1 MILDKRTEFCDAV
14 TLNTGAAGTYTIG
27 DQIDLGVPAN
37 IGTEDELYLVISVET
52 GIAAGSA
59 GTVTF
64 QLTSADNAALTT
76 NPLVHFQTAAFATG
90 TTTATGTL
98 KPGTLL
104 TATKL
109 PQAFDYKRY
118 LGVRQVTGTTAVTA
132 GKVDAFLTTD
142 AALWRAYDSP
152 SQA

>member
-14 TLNTGAAGTYTIG
+14 ALNTGGAGTYTVG
-27 DQIDLGVPAN
+27 DQIDLTVANN
-37 IGTEDELYLVISVET
+37 IGTEDELYLVIAVET

-90 TTTATGTL
+90 TGTGTTTL
-98 KPGTLL
+98 KPGTVLS
-104 TATKL
+104 AVKL
-109 PQAFDYKRY
+109 PQGFDYKRY
-118 LGVRQVTGTTAVTA
+118 LGLRQVTATAAVTA
-132 GKVDAFLTTD
+132 GKIDAFLTPD
-142 AALWRAYDSP
+142 AAQWVSFSSP